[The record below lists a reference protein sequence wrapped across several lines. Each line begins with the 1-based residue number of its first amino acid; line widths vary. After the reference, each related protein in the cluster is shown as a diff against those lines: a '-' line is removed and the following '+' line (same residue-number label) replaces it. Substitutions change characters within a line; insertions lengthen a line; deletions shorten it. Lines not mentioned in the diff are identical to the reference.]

1 MAKSCAR
8 HGSAQFVMAFDAKF
22 RNFGVIK
29 ISDDGYTVRVYCD
42 KVNQTPIYVGSSGGG
57 ALSAMWA
64 GEAVVVT
71 LKDGRVRRY
80 RDFTNWDTI

>member
-1 MAKSCAR
+1 
-8 HGSAQFVMAFDAKF
+8 MAFDAKF

-29 ISDDGYTVRVYCD
+29 ISDDCANVRLYCD
-42 KVNQTPIYVGSSGGG
+42 KVNQTPIFVGSSGGG
-57 ALSAMWA
+57 AASAMWV

-80 RDFTNWDTI
+80 RDFTNWDSI

>member
-1 MAKSCAR
+1 
-8 HGSAQFVMAFDAKF
+8 MAFDAKF

-29 ISDDGYTVRVYCD
+29 ISDDCANVRLYCD
-42 KVNQTPIYVGSSGGG
+42 KVNQTPIFVGSRGGG
-57 ALSAMWA
+57 AASAMWA

-80 RDFTNWDTI
+80 RDFTNWDSI

>member
-1 MAKSCAR
+1 
-8 HGSAQFVMAFDAKF
+8 MAFDAKF

-29 ISDDGYTVRVYCD
+29 ISDDCANVRLYCD
-42 KVNQTPIYVGSSGGG
+42 KVNQTPIFVGSSGGG
-57 ALSAMWA
+57 AASAMWA

-80 RDFTNWDTI
+80 RDFTNWDAI